1 MLYVKIADFFQ
12 KEPWLKGDM
21 ALLPFFV
28 NKYNNHLYICY
39 NISVFFVLFI

>member
-1 MLYVKIADFFQ
+1 MLYVEIADFSK

-28 NKYNNHLYICY
+28 NKYNNNLFICY